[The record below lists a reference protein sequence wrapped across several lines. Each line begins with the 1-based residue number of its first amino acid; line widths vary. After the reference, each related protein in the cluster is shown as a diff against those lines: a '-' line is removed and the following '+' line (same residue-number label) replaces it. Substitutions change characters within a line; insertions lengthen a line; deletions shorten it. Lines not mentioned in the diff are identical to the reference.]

1 MRYQGSEARSLD
13 AAERGQLGRNARRQG
28 APSFDVVEGR
38 GLDARVRRGISPQFR
53 ACVAMAAIA
62 IVCILLGAFARVVI
76 TTAAAGTLTANEE
89 LRTEI
94 RDARST
100 EKDLRVT
107 SAMLSSESRIERIAT
122 QNYGMTRAGDTSSE
136 QGAVDEVSGSTSTS
150 GSTGDST
157 SGFATDASARGVDEV
172 TSDFDA

>member
-38 GLDARVRRGISPQFR
+38 GLDARVRCGVSPQFR
-53 ACVAMAAIA
+53 ARVTVAAVLIACV
-62 IVCILLGAFARVVI
+62 LLVDFARVVI
-76 TTAAAGTLTANEE
+76 MTAAAGTVSANEE

-136 QGAVDEVSGSTSTS
+136 QGVVDKVSGSTSTS

-157 SGFATDASARGVDEV
+157 SGFATDASAQGSGEV
-172 TSDFDA
+172 SSSFGA